1 MVAALAGAWPRTDWA
16 RAKPYTRFGLPML
29 LGGYNGSVSAV
40 SALAHVGRHLAVDRG
55 LIGGL
60 DRDRVLDVLS

>member
-1 MVAALAGAWPRTDWA
+1 
-16 RAKPYTRFGLPML
+16 ML